1 MNNICDSKKL
11 GLILKVENLCVCS
24 ASRRGVNGLI
34 VFQHISWITKRTHF
48 ANELW
53 ARSSAIEYRLY
64 EAFDSITKHLNGH
77 ILEGVYF

>member
-34 VFQHISWITKRTHF
+34 VF
-48 ANELW
+48 
-53 ARSSAIEYRLY
+53 
-64 EAFDSITKHLNGH
+64 
-77 ILEGVYF
+77 